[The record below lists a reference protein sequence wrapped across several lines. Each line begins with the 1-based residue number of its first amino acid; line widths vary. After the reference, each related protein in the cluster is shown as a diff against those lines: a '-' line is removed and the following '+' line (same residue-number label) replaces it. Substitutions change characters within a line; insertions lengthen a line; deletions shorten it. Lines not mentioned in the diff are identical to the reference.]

1 MKFNALQIRNITLL
15 TFFLLMTGC
24 EHVSVNEDDGC
35 NTTFVDSDYP
45 ASTISFQTHVAPIF
59 ANNSC
64 SSQFCHG
71 NSDSPPSN
79 YLVLDAISV
88 LGPGNEAAQLE
99 TCNVVRGDPDESYL
113 IKKLMGTAQIGER
126 MPLGGD
132 AIPASD
138 LNTIRQWIIEGAR
151 NN

>member
-1 MKFNALQIRNITLL
+1 MRLLFIRPLSFML
-15 TFFLLMTGC
+15 FCVFFAAC
-24 EHVSVNEDDGC
+24 EQVSANEDIGC
-35 NTTFVDSDYP
+35 NTPFVESDYP
-45 ASTISFQTHVAPIF
+45 APTISFQNDVVPVL

-79 YLVLDAISV
+79 FLVLTAESM

-99 TCNVVRGDPDESYL
+99 TCNVIRGNPDESYL
-113 IKKLMGTAQIGER
+113 IQKLLGTAQIGER

-132 AIPASD
+132 AIPPAD
-138 LNTIRQWIIEGAR
+138 LTTIRQWIIEGAR
-151 NN
+151 DN